1 MILLNYYKRILRTA
15 GGMEDSFVITS
26 PSIFLF
32 IDGLQ
37 YILEEK
43 CGYRTAEDGG
53 QDVNPKPAP
62 HRIGESG
69 SAPPGQIGYDAR
81 SEVTGGVESGR

>member
-1 MILLNYYKRILRTA
+1 MILLNYYKGILRTA

-43 CGYRTAEDGG
+43 CG
-53 QDVNPKPAP
+53 
-62 HRIGESG
+62 
-69 SAPPGQIGYDAR
+69 
-81 SEVTGGVESGR
+81 